1 MEKNDSGEW
10 PVLTID
16 RQRRG
21 SLVDQI
27 VAAIAEM
34 VNRRTLPAGTKMPSV
49 RQFAKVNGVSTFTVV
64 ESYDRLMHLGL
75 LSSRRGSG
83 FFVARGTEAP
93 AQQACLPASASVV
106 DTLTPDLY
114 SGQSDALPVGAGW
127 LPPEWYGESTILDAV
142 RHAMKIPAG
151 RLRGYGHPLGFP
163 SLRQH
168 LAASLSAELF
178 AVEPEQI
185 LLTHGATHAFDLV
198 LRTLT
203 RPGDVVFVEDPGY
216 GNLLALVRHHG
227 CVAVG
232 IPRGA
237 QGLDMDVL
245 AREAQARQPKLMF
258 VNTVLQNP
266 LGTSLSQA
274 QAHRLLAL
282 SEQFDFW
289 LVEDDIYRELA
300 ARGESSLAAMDGL
313 RRVIR
318 IGSFSKTLSPVLRR
332 RQQQGLPQAG
342 RTPRAP
348 ARRRART
355 GARAPGRRRPR
366 AAGKA
371 ARRDVR
377 QRGLAGHAAQR
388 PRHRRAG
395 TARRHPAGAGRIL
408 FAASAG
414 IRLVPLQ
421 RGLCLRAGPARLPAF
436 DPRRFTMTTTTVN
449 AVRTAT
455 AKRRAVNRDKVE
467 NAILGEAVRQFAECG
482 YEGTSIATVAERAG
496 LSKQNL
502 MYYFPTKQALYERV
516 LDNVLDDWLA
526 RMASLSDPSKEP
538 GDVLRGYVRAKLK
551 FSREQPLASR
561 VYAMEVI
568 GGAKLYAD
576 QIRRRVIP
584 LLRADIAV
592 FERWIADGKIAPVN
606 ATHLLFAVWAMTQ
619 SYADFAAQ
627 MTLVLDREQL
637 QPSDFDDAERL
648 ITSMVLAAV
657 GLQEKSCPP

>member
-1 MEKNDSGEW
+1 MEPTETSDSEGW
-10 PVLTID
+10 PVLAID

-27 VAAIAEM
+27 VAAIAGM
-34 VNRRTLPAGTKMPSV
+34 VNRRTLPAGTRMPSV

-64 ESYDRLMHLGL
+64 ESYDRLLHLGL

-83 FFVARGTEAP
+83 FFVARGAEAP
-93 AQQACLPASASVV
+93 AQQACLPPSASVV

-168 LAASLSAELF
+168 LAAALSSDLF

-216 GNLLALVRHHG
+216 SNLLALVRHHG
-227 CVAVG
+227 CLPVG

-237 QGLDMDVL
+237 HGLDMEVL

-318 IGSFSKTLSPVLRR
+318 IGSFSKTLSPVLRVGSICASASLLPELVR
-332 RQQQGLPQAG
+332 VKMITGL
-342 RTPRAP
+342 TTSEVNERAVYD
-348 ARRRART
+348 AVGSRAYRKQVERLVLQLDD
-355 GARAPGRRRPR
+355 ARALALERLGD
-366 AAGKA
+366 AG
-371 ARRDVR
+371 
-377 QRGLAGHAAQR
+377 
-388 PRHRRAG
+388 
-395 TARRHPAGAGRIL
+395 
-408 FAASAG
+408 
-414 IRLVPLQ
+414 LVPLAKP
-421 RGLCLRAGPARLPAF
+421 RGGMFVSAGWPDARHNGRAIAERALRAGILLAPGEFFSLQP
-436 DPRRFTMTTTTVN
+436 P
-449 AVRTAT
+449 AT
-455 AKRRAVNRDKVE
+455 AWFRFNVAYAFEPALLDFLR
-467 NAILGEAVRQFAECG
+467 
-482 YEGTSIATVAERAG
+482 SIQG
-496 LSKQNL
+496 
-502 MYYFPTKQALYERV
+502 
-516 LDNVLDDWLA
+516 
-526 RMASLSDPSKEP
+526 DPP
-538 GDVLRGYVRAKLK
+538 
-551 FSREQPLASR
+551 
-561 VYAMEVI
+561 
-568 GGAKLYAD
+568 
-576 QIRRRVIP
+576 
-584 LLRADIAV
+584 
-592 FERWIADGKIAPVN
+592 
-606 ATHLLFAVWAMTQ
+606 
-619 SYADFAAQ
+619 
-627 MTLVLDREQL
+627 
-637 QPSDFDDAERL
+637 
-648 ITSMVLAAV
+648 
-657 GLQEKSCPP
+657 

>member
-1 MEKNDSGEW
+1 MEPTEKSESEGW
-10 PVLTID
+10 PVLAID

-34 VNRRTLPAGTKMPSV
+34 VNGRTLPAGTKMPSV
-49 RQFAKVNGVSTFTVV
+49 RQFAKTNGVSTFTVV
-64 ESYDRLMHLGL
+64 ESYDRLLHLGL

-83 FFVARGTEAP
+83 FFVARGAEAP
-93 AQQACLPASASVV
+93 AQQAYLPTYLPAAASVV

-114 SGQSDALPVGAGW
+114 SGQTDALPVGAGW

-168 LAASLSAELF
+168 LAATLSADLC

-227 CVAVG
+227 CVPVG

-237 QGLDMDVL
+237 HGLDMDAL

-300 ARGESSLAAMDGL
+300 ARGDPSLAAMDGL

-318 IGSFSKTLSPVLRR
+318 IGSYSKTLSPVLRVGSICASGSLMPELVR
-332 RQQQGLPQAG
+332 VKMLTGL
-342 RTPRAP
+342 TTSEVNERAVYD
-348 ARRRART
+348 AVSSRAYRKQVERLVLQLD
-355 GARAPGRRRPR
+355 GARELALERLGDAGLAPLARPR
-366 AAGKA
+366 GGMF
-371 ARRDVR
+371 V
-377 QRGLAGHAAQR
+377 
-388 PRHRRAG
+388 
-395 TARRHPAGAGRIL
+395 
-408 FAASAG
+408 SAG
-414 IRLVPLQ
+414 WPEQ
-421 RGLCLRAGPARLPAF
+421 KQSGRA
-436 DPRRFTMTTTTVN
+436 
-449 AVRTAT
+449 
-455 AKRRAVNRDKVE
+455 
-467 NAILGEAVRQFAECG
+467 I
-482 YEGTSIATVAERAG
+482 AERA
-496 LSKQNL
+496 
-502 MYYFPTKQALYERV
+502 
-516 LDNVLDDWLA
+516 
-526 RMASLSDPSKEP
+526 
-538 GDVLRGYVRAKLK
+538 
-551 FSREQPLASR
+551 
-561 VYAMEVI
+561 
-568 GGAKLYAD
+568 
-576 QIRRRVIP
+576 
-584 LLRADIAV
+584 LRANILL
-592 FERWIADGKIAPVN
+592 APGEFFSIKPPDTAWFRFNV
-606 ATHLLFAVWAMTQ
+606 AYAHEPALLAFLR
-619 SYADFAAQ
+619 SIRGE
-627 MTLVLDREQL
+627 L
-637 QPSDFDDAERL
+637 P
-648 ITSMVLAAV
+648 
-657 GLQEKSCPP
+657 

>member
-1 MEKNDSGEW
+1 
-10 PVLTID
+10 
-16 RQRRG
+16 
-21 SLVDQI
+21 
-27 VAAIAEM
+27 
-34 VNRRTLPAGTKMPSV
+34 MPSV

-64 ESYDRLMHLGL
+64 ESYDRLLHLGL

-83 FFVARGTEAP
+83 FFVARGADAP

-168 LAASLSAELF
+168 LAATLSDELC

-185 LLTHGATHAFDLV
+185 VLTHGATHAFDLV

-227 CVAVG
+227 CVPVG

-237 QGLDMDVL
+237 HGLDMEVL

-318 IGSFSKTLSPVLRR
+318 IGSFSKTLSPVLRVGSICASASLLPELVR
-332 RQQQGLPQAG
+332 VKMITGL
-342 RTPRAP
+342 TTSEVNERAVYD
-348 ARRRART
+348 AVSSRAYRKQVERLVLQLD
-355 GARAPGRRRPR
+355 GARER
-366 AAGKA
+366 ALERLGDAG
-371 ARRDVR
+371 
-377 QRGLAGHAAQR
+377 
-388 PRHRRAG
+388 
-395 TARRHPAGAGRIL
+395 
-408 FAASAG
+408 
-414 IRLVPLQ
+414 LVPLARP
-421 RGLCLRAGPARLPAF
+421 RGGMFVSAGWTQPGPDAHRSGRAIAERALRAGILLAPGEF
-436 DPRRFTMTTTTVN
+436 F
-449 AVRTAT
+449 AVQPPAT
-455 AKRRAVNRDKVE
+455 AWFRFNVAYAFEPALLDFLR
-467 NAILGEAVRQFAECG
+467 
-482 YEGTSIATVAERAG
+482 SIRG
-496 LSKQNL
+496 
-502 MYYFPTKQALYERV
+502 
-516 LDNVLDDWLA
+516 
-526 RMASLSDPSKEP
+526 DPP
-538 GDVLRGYVRAKLK
+538 
-551 FSREQPLASR
+551 
-561 VYAMEVI
+561 
-568 GGAKLYAD
+568 
-576 QIRRRVIP
+576 
-584 LLRADIAV
+584 
-592 FERWIADGKIAPVN
+592 
-606 ATHLLFAVWAMTQ
+606 
-619 SYADFAAQ
+619 
-627 MTLVLDREQL
+627 
-637 QPSDFDDAERL
+637 
-648 ITSMVLAAV
+648 
-657 GLQEKSCPP
+657 

>member
-1 MEKNDSGEW
+1 METMDKNDSDAW
-10 PVLTID
+10 PVLAID

-64 ESYDRLMHLGL
+64 ESYDRLLHLGL

-83 FFVARGTEAP
+83 FFVARGEAP
-93 AQQACLPASASVV
+93 AQPVALPVSANVV

-114 SGQSDALPVGAGW
+114 SGLSDALPVGAGW

-168 LAASLSAELF
+168 LATTLSADLC

-216 GNLLALVRHHG
+216 SNLLALVRHHG
-227 CVAVG
+227 CIPVG

-318 IGSFSKTLSPVLRR
+318 IGSFSKTLSPVLRVGSICASGSLLPELVR
-332 RQQQGLPQAG
+332 VKMITGL
-342 RTPRAP
+342 TTSEVNERAVYD
-348 ARRRART
+348 AVSSRAYRKQVERLVLQLD
-355 GARAPGRRRPR
+355 GARELALERLGD
-366 AAGKA
+366 AG
-371 ARRDVR
+371 
-377 QRGLAGHAAQR
+377 
-388 PRHRRAG
+388 
-395 TARRHPAGAGRIL
+395 
-408 FAASAG
+408 
-414 IRLVPLQ
+414 LVPLARP
-421 RGLCLRAGPARLPAF
+421 RGGMFVSAGWTQPGPGGRHNGRA
-436 DPRRFTMTTTTVN
+436 
-449 AVRTAT
+449 
-455 AKRRAVNRDKVE
+455 
-467 NAILGEAVRQFAECG
+467 
-482 YEGTSIATVAERAG
+482 VAERA
-496 LSKQNL
+496 
-502 MYYFPTKQALYERV
+502 
-516 LDNVLDDWLA
+516 
-526 RMASLSDPSKEP
+526 
-538 GDVLRGYVRAKLK
+538 
-551 FSREQPLASR
+551 
-561 VYAMEVI
+561 
-568 GGAKLYAD
+568 
-576 QIRRRVIP
+576 
-584 LLRADIAV
+584 LRAGILL
-592 FERWIADGKIAPVN
+592 APGEFFSVQPP
-606 ATHLLFAVWAMTQ
+606 ATAWFRFNVAYAAEPALL
-619 SYADFAAQ
+619 DF
-627 MTLVLDREQL
+627 LRSIRGE
-637 QPSDFDDAERL
+637 SE
-648 ITSMVLAAV
+648 
-657 GLQEKSCPP
+657 